1 MSTKIETKHFIIFA
15 DKRIEKDDLKFIA
28 LNQEYFYKKLSK
40 FLTVEFGEKINSFI
54 FKSSDQKKE
63 LFGSGNA
70 DVAKPWQNR
79 VYVSMD
85 SWESSLEHEI
95 AHCFAGK
102 FGWGIFKVA
111 ADFNPALIEG
121 VAEACD
127 GIYDEMNIHFLA
139 SIAHKNSFKV
149 SVANLFSSFSFFGNV
164 SGLSYIYSGSY
175 VQFLI
180 EKFGVEKVKQY
191 YRSNNFKQTFEIDIT
206 EVEIEYFEFLN
217 SFSVKDW
224 QAKANYYFGRQS
236 LIQKVCPRYI
246 SDRIADAWYLINQK
260 NYEDAEQLL
269 NEVLEKTD
277 NYSAIVGLS
286 VIYENYDSLNS
297 AIRILEEKLE
307 IFKNTSYE
315 YNLIF
320 RLADLLV
327 KAGRFEEAKVNFET
341 LKNSKPN
348 LRLELLAQLRLIL
361 MKEEKISDYVFG
373 SDYDKYFLLKELNL
387 IQHNYSSIPIMI
399 NLSERLNENYKLFL
413 SNLINKFE
421 VKDFYSS
428 YAALKLSQYML
439 QNFDYL
445 NARKLAGLSLRYKND
460 NGLVEYKKENFR
472 KAEWF
477 HKNAGRILDEL
488 KISND

>member
-1 MSTKIETKHFIIFA
+1 
-15 DKRIEKDDLKFIA
+15 
-28 LNQEYFYKKLSK
+28 
-40 FLTVEFGEKINSFI
+40 
-54 FKSSDQKKE
+54 
-63 LFGSGNA
+63 
-70 DVAKPWQNR
+70 
-79 VYVSMD
+79 
-85 SWESSLEHEI
+85 
-95 AHCFAGK
+95 
-102 FGWGIFKVA
+102 
-111 ADFNPALIEG
+111 
-121 VAEACD
+121 
-127 GIYDEMNIHFLA
+127 
-139 SIAHKNSFKV
+139 
-149 SVANLFSSFSFFGNV
+149 
-164 SGLSYIYSGSY
+164 
-175 VQFLI
+175 
-180 EKFGVEKVKQY
+180 
-191 YRSNNFKQTFEIDIT
+191 QTFEIDIT